1 MNAYR
6 SSAEL
11 KGMAKEQLFGRYGTV
26 IGAMLLTALS
36 ALLSVRVCAG
46 LATLLPASA
55 GIAYF
60 TALYLLSVIV
70 LLFLGILE
78 SGSAYLYL
86 KLSCHQPVSA
96 SDIFYGFRIY
106 PGKALA
112 LQSLVIILALICNA
126 PQQIM
131 AYLYRASHYESIYL
145 LLFAVASIAGYVLL
159 IIVWLM
165 LSQVFYLLQD
175 FPHYSSRE
183 LIKTSCRIMRG
194 HKGRLFY
201 ITVSFIP
208 LYFLAFLSFG
218 LGLLWITPYKKTVMA
233 NFYMDLMCSRPGQT
247 ADMAG

>member
-6 SSAEL
+6 SSSEL

-26 IGAMLLTALS
+26 IGATLLTALS
-36 ALLSVRVCAG
+36 ALLSVRVCA
-46 LATLLPASA
+46 AFAAPLLASA
-55 GIAYF
+55 GMVYF
-60 TALYLLSVIV
+60 TALYLLSGIV

-86 KLSCHQPVSA
+86 KLSCHQPISV
-96 SDIFYGFRIY
+96 SDIFYGFRLY

-112 LQSLVIILALICNA
+112 LQSLVILLTIICNA
-126 PQQIM
+126 PQQVM
-131 AYLYRASHYESIYL
+131 AYLYRASYYNTIYL

-159 IIVWLM
+159 IIGWLM

-175 FPHYSSRE
+175 FPHYSTRE

-233 NFYMDLMCSRPGQT
+233 NFYMNLMYSRPGQR
-247 ADMAG
+247 ADRVG